1 MQPYN
6 TEMDKCL
13 SKYEQHERVR
23 IDKQVDGVMK
33 MLVFESA
40 MLKNFDYDIG
50 SVSKQVGEAKIEN
63 DIEFFINNHSSQK
76 HKVTSES
83 SMSTN
88 NMLSRSLQRLV
99 NK

>member
-1 MQPYN
+1 
-6 TEMDKCL
+6 MDKYL

-23 IDKQVDGVMK
+23 IDKQVDGIMK
-33 MLVFESA
+33 MLVFESG

-50 SVSKQVGEAKIEN
+50 SVSKQVGEVKPET

-76 HKVTSES
+76 PKVTLECSIL
-83 SMSTN
+83 TD

-99 NK
+99 NKQTYTRI